1 MKERLSIMDRR
12 RFIEFSI
19 AALTVGFVS
28 LLASCSQTENIPTLG
43 NQEKLWKLTAASE
56 KVNEP
61 VDLAYVKNTPAFY
74 RDASFGKT
82 DPNFKPKTGG
92 G

>member
-1 MKERLSIMDRR
+1 MERR
-12 RFIEFSI
+12 RFIEFGI
-19 AALTVGFVS
+19 AALAAGALS
-28 LLASCSQTENIPTLG
+28 LIAGCSKTEAVPKLS
-43 NQEKLWKLTAASE
+43 NQEKLWKMTAAGE

-61 VDLAYVKNTPAFY
+61 VDLSYVRNTPAFY
-74 RDASFGKT
+74 RDASFGKE

>member
-1 MKERLSIMDRR
+1 MDRR

-19 AALTVGFVS
+19 AALAAGAVTMVAG
-28 LLASCSQTENIPTLG
+28 CSKTEAPPLMG
-43 NQEKLWKLTAASE
+43 NQEGLWKMAASPE

-61 VDLAYVKNTPAFY
+61 LDLAYVKNTPAFY
-74 RDASFGKT
+74 RDASLGKE

>member
-1 MKERLSIMDRR
+1 MDRR
-12 RFIEFSI
+12 RFIEFTI
-19 AALTVGFVS
+19 AALAAGALSAVAGCGKTEAPPA
-28 LLASCSQTENIPTLG
+28 LA
-43 NQEKLWKLTAASE
+43 NQEKLWKMTAAGE

-61 VDLAYVKNTPAFY
+61 VDLAYVKDTPAFY
-74 RDASFGKT
+74 RDASFGKE

>member
-1 MKERLSIMDRR
+1 MERR
-12 RFIEFSI
+12 RFIEFGI
-19 AALTVGFVS
+19 AALAAGALSAIVGCSKTESVPA
-28 LLASCSQTENIPTLG
+28 LA
-43 NQEKLWKLTAASE
+43 NQEKLWKMTAAAE

-74 RDASFGKT
+74 RDASFGKE

>member
-1 MKERLSIMDRR
+1 MDRR

-19 AALTVGFVS
+19 AVLSAGLLSILAGCRKTETVPK
-28 LLASCSQTENIPTLG
+28 LA
-43 NQEKLWKLTAASE
+43 NQEKLWKMTGAAE
-56 KVNEP
+56 KMNEP

-74 RDASFGKT
+74 RDASFGKE

>member
-1 MKERLSIMDRR
+1 MDRR
-12 RFIEFSI
+12 RFIEFGI
-19 AALTVGFVS
+19 AALAAGALSAITGCSKTETVS
-28 LLASCSQTENIPTLG
+28 RLA
-43 NQEKLWKLTAASE
+43 NQEKLWNMAEAVE

-61 VDLAYVKNTPAFY
+61 VDLAYAKNTPAFY
-74 RDASFGKT
+74 RDASFGKE

>member
-1 MKERLSIMDRR
+1 MDRR

-19 AALTVGFVS
+19 AVLSAGALSAIVGCS
-28 LLASCSQTENIPTLG
+28 KTETALPLA
-43 NQEKLWKLTAASE
+43 NQEKLWKMTAAAE

-61 VDLAYVKNTPAFY
+61 VDLAYVKNTPAIY
-74 RDASFGKT
+74 RDASFGKE

>member
-1 MKERLSIMDRR
+1 MNSASPLWRR
-12 RFIEFSI
+12 ASYPLI
-19 AALTVGFVS
+19 AGCSKTETV
-28 LLASCSQTENIPTLG
+28 PTLA
-43 NQEKLWKLTAASE
+43 NQEKLWKMTAAAE

-74 RDASFGKT
+74 RDASFGKE

>member
-1 MKERLSIMDRR
+1 MDRR
-12 RFIEFSI
+12 RFIEFGI
-19 AALTVGFVS
+19 AALAAGALSAVVGCS
-28 LLASCSQTENIPTLG
+28 KTEPAPPLA
-43 NQEKLWKLTAASE
+43 NQEKLWKMTAAAE

-74 RDASFGKT
+74 RDASFGKE

>member
-1 MKERLSIMDRR
+1 MDRR

-19 AALTVGFVS
+19 AALSAGLFSILAGCSKTETVS
-28 LLASCSQTENIPTLG
+28 KLG
-43 NQEKLWKLTAASE
+43 NQEKLWKMTAASE
-56 KVNEP
+56 KETEP
-61 VDLAYVKNTPAFY
+61 VDLAYAKNTPAFY
-74 RDASFGKT
+74 RDASFGKV

>member
-1 MKERLSIMDRR
+1 MERR
-12 RFIEFSI
+12 RFIEFGI
-19 AALTVGFVS
+19 AVLAAGALSAVVGCSKTETVPK
-28 LLASCSQTENIPTLG
+28 LA
-43 NQEKLWKLTAASE
+43 NQEKLWKMTGAAE

-74 RDASFGKT
+74 RDASFGKE

>member
-1 MKERLSIMDRR
+1 MDRR

-19 AALTVGFVS
+19 AVLSAG
-28 LLASCSQTENIPTLG
+28 LLSILAGCSKTETLPKLG
-43 NQEKLWKLTAASE
+43 NQEKLWKMTAAAE

-74 RDASFGKT
+74 RDASFGKE

>member
-1 MKERLSIMDRR
+1 MDRR
-12 RFIEFSI
+12 KFIEFGI
-19 AALTVGFVS
+19 AALAAGS
-28 LLASCSQTENIPTLG
+28 LSLIAGCSKTEAPPPLV
-43 NQEKLWKLTAASE
+43 NQEKLWKMTAAAE

-61 VDLAYVKNTPAFY
+61 VDLAYVKDTPAFY
-74 RDASFGKT
+74 RDASFGKE

>member
-1 MKERLSIMDRR
+1 MDRR
-12 RFIEFSI
+12 RFIELGI
-19 AALTVGFVS
+19 AALAAGAVAMLTG
-28 LLASCSQTENIPTLG
+28 CGKTEAVPSLG

-56 KVNEP
+56 KVTEP
-61 VDLAYVKNTPAFY
+61 VDLAYAKNTPALY
-74 RDASFGKT
+74 RDASFGKE

>member
-1 MKERLSIMDRR
+1 MDRR
-12 RFIEFSI
+12 RFIEFGI
-19 AALTVGFVS
+19 AALAAGALSAITGCS
-28 LLASCSQTENIPTLG
+28 KTETAPKLA
-43 NQEKLWKLTAASE
+43 NQEKLWNMAEAAE

-61 VDLAYVKNTPAFY
+61 VDLAYAKNTPAFY
-74 RDASFGKT
+74 RDASFGKE

>member
-1 MKERLSIMDRR
+1 MERR
-12 RFIEFSI
+12 RFIELAI
-19 AALTVGFVS
+19 AVAAAGTVS
-28 LLASCSQTENIPTLG
+28 LVAGCGRQETVPVLA
-43 NQEKLWKLTAASE
+43 NQEKFWNMTSASG

-61 VDLAYVKNTPAFY
+61 VDLAYAKHTPAVY
-74 RDASFGKT
+74 RDASFGKE